1 MVDGYCF
8 EGLTKSL
15 TMLDHS
21 RLVRALAQMARYI
34 VTCSLCLLALQ
45 AWAVKESQPQYPG
58 SSAQLPPSTRISYAG
73 ATDLELKTLG
83 EQWALLSAPERRAL
97 LAEVRMRWAR
107 DRNGSTRVRIQA
119 TRQFGVVRQ
128 PDGTTIRVER
138 RIIRMYPADK
148 GYGTGF
154 EQRVGNEPGAVQ
166 PPSQG
171 GFVPEGSASTHAP
184 GVPVRANSDQLAPGS
199 KAPVPDSAPANG
211 SNR

>member
-1 MVDGYCF
+1 MFDPRPMFC
-8 EGLTKSL
+8 S
-15 TMLDHS
+15 
-21 RLVRALAQMARYI
+21 LAQTGRYI
-34 VTCSLCLLALQ
+34 VTFSFCLLAVE
-45 AWAVKESQPQYPG
+45 AWAVKESEPQYPG
-58 SSAQLPPSTRISYAG
+58 TSAQLPPSEQISYAQ

-107 DRNGSTRVRIQA
+107 DRKGSTRVRIQA

-138 RIIRMYPADK
+138 RIIRMFPADK

-154 EQRVGNEPGAVQ
+154 EQRVGNEPGAVG

-171 GFVPEGSASTHAP
+171 DFVPAVPPATNTP
-184 GVPVRANSDQLAPGS
+184 GIRVRADSGQLAPGS
-199 KAPVPDSAPANG
+199 TFPEPDTAPATG